1 MVMTDEGGEAGSP
14 KGLGQIGET
23 LKQLHDRLVDN
34 VGSEQVA
41 HAIEAGVGLF
51 IVLLVLIYLRG
62 RFSKPARRRRASS
75 RRFRELA
82 KAHRLPVSDRQ
93 LLGAMARHL
102 ELEEP
107 GLIFVRRSL
116 FEEAAREGGFREDR
130 VDVLRREIYS

>member
-1 MVMTDEGGEAGSP
+1 MGMNEEGAGSGP
-14 KGLGQIGET
+14 PRGLGQIGET
-23 LKQLHDRLVDN
+23 LRQLHERLVDN

-51 IVLLVLIYLRG
+51 IVLLILIYLRG
-62 RFSKPARRRRASS
+62 RFSKHARRRRASS

-107 GLIFVRRSL
+107 GLIFIRRSL
-116 FEEAAREGGFREDR
+116 FEEAARDGGFREDR

>member
-1 MVMTDEGGEAGSP
+1 MIEGNGQEGSP
-14 KGLGQIGET
+14 RGFGQIRET
-23 LKQLHDRLVDN
+23 LRQLHDRLVDN

-51 IVLLVLIYLRG
+51 VVLLVLIYLRG
-62 RFSKPARRRRASS
+62 RFSKPARRRRAAS
-75 RRFRELA
+75 RRFRDLA
-82 KAHRLPVSDRQ
+82 KAHRLPVSDRN

-130 VDVLRREIYS
+130 VDVLRREI